1 MATRIESGQIQ
12 LRSAGNVPMQQ
23 VQPQAVDQIGFR
35 AQAQTATTMGQI
47 LDRMSTTLFEEAG
60 KKAQKQAVT
69 DYFQNYRVTDK
80 QIEDA
85 KNGIPVDFALG
96 KGFSIYDVALQKARS
111 YELSGRFEVEAKNE
125 HNKIYDQIINNQI
138 SVKDAATKMSSVTEG
153 FSRVLG
159 KEDGEAALKFVSSMG
174 MHASVIME
182 KGFELESKRNKEQ
195 NLVTMRQAL
204 IADIKLI
211 QPALDNPV
219 EFDKNGTPRSVNVH
233 FDAIRV
239 KLDQLGTLLGGR
251 EEGAKLAK
259 EWNDAVVE
267 GKISAISMELMKEEY
282 LADSR
287 NTLNNLLLGNLRPD
301 EKGMPNKKDIILQEL
316 KKTDAVAYQKVLNNF
331 STMIDQRT
339 KGIDNALKED
349 KRAGDVILK
358 AIYESTDANTQQQLF
373 KALKGLAVSP
383 ETIATARNFIT
394 SDAAT
399 GVQRN
404 DLNQFNAISQ
414 RIGLGL
420 ATPQEVINAK
430 GLTRETKQTFLTQLT
445 NPSDDLGFGVQQI
458 GLSVGIRSDKLP
470 AEMKSQEA
478 RQAADEVR
486 NRLVLDLYTYAR
498 TPNEKGILPSPP
510 EIRQRGIDLAASA
523 KKSMA
528 PFFGKVASEDAT
540 SAGVQIRELKNVDL
554 NDVAAVEAAFA
565 KAVARKAE
573 RTSINAA
580 RASVDAYR
588 ENMRKQKE
596 GEQ

>member
-1 MATRIESGQIQ
+1 
-12 LRSAGNVPMQQ
+12 
-23 VQPQAVDQIGFR
+23 
-35 AQAQTATTMGQI
+35 
-47 LDRMSTTLFEEAG
+47 
-60 KKAQKQAVT
+60 
-69 DYFQNYRVTDK
+69 
-80 QIEDA
+80 
-85 KNGIPVDFALG
+85 
-96 KGFSIYDVALQKARS
+96 
-111 YELSGRFEVEAKNE
+111 
-125 HNKIYDQIINNQI
+125 
-138 SVKDAATKMSSVTEG
+138 
-153 FSRVLG
+153 
-159 KEDGEAALKFVSSMG
+159 
-174 MHASVIME
+174 
-182 KGFELESKRNKEQ
+182 
-195 NLVTMRQAL
+195 
-204 IADIKLI
+204 
-211 QPALDNPV
+211 
-219 EFDKNGTPRSVNVH
+219 
-233 FDAIRV
+233 
-239 KLDQLGTLLGGR
+239 
-251 EEGAKLAK
+251 
-259 EWNDAVVE
+259 
-267 GKISAISMELMKEEY
+267 
-282 LADSR
+282 
-287 NTLNNLLLGNLRPD
+287 
-301 EKGMPNKKDIILQEL
+301 
-316 KKTDAVAYQKVLNNF
+316 
-331 STMIDQRT
+331 MIDQRT

>member
-12 LRSAGNVPMQQ
+12 LRSVGGAPLQQ
-23 VQPQAVDQIGFR
+23 AQPQAVDQIGFR

-47 LDRMSTTLFEEAG
+47 LDRMSTALFEEAG

-69 DYFQNYRVTDK
+69 DYFENYRVTDQ
-80 QIEDA
+80 QIENA
-85 KNGIPVDFALG
+85 KNGVPVDFAIG
-96 KGFSIYDVALQKARS
+96 KGFSIYDIALQKARS

-125 HNKIYDQIINNQI
+125 HNKIYDKIVNNEI
-138 SVKDAATKMSSVTEG
+138 SVQDAATKMSSVTDG

-182 KGFELESKRNKEQ
+182 KGFELESKRKKEQ
-195 NLVTMRQAL
+195 DLVTLRQAL
-204 IADIKLI
+204 SNDLKLI
-211 QPALDNPV
+211 QPSLDNPV
-219 EFDKNGTPRSVNVH
+219 EFDQNGNARSVNVK
-233 FDAIRV
+233 FSAIRL
-239 KLDQLGTLLGGR
+239 KLGQLGTLLGGR
-251 EEGAKLAK
+251 EEGAKLEK
-259 EWNDAVVE
+259 QWDDAVVE
-267 GKISAISMELMKEEY
+267 GKISSISNELMKEEY

-287 NTLNNLLLGNLRPD
+287 NTFNNLLLGNLRPD
-301 EKGMPNKKDIILQEL
+301 EKGMPNKKDVILQEL
-316 KKTDAVAYQKVLNNF
+316 KNTDAVAYQKVLNNF

-383 ETIATARNFIT
+383 ETIVTARNFIT
-394 SDAAT
+394 SDDAT
-399 GVQRN
+399 GVQRD
-404 DLNQFNAISQ
+404 DLNQFAAISQ
-414 RIGLGL
+414 RIALGL
-420 ATPQEVINAK
+420 ASSDEVINAK
-430 GLTRETKQTFLTQLT
+430 GLTRATKKTFLTQLT

-470 AEMKSQEA
+470 PEMESPKA
-478 RQAADEVR
+478 RQAAEETR

-498 TPNEKGILPSPP
+498 TPNEKGFLPSPP
-510 EIRQRGIDLAASA
+510 EVRQRGIDLAASA
-523 KKSMA
+523 KKVMA
-528 PFFGKVASEDAT
+528 PYFGIEATNEAKVAT
-540 SAGVQIRELKNVDL
+540 GQLRELVGVDL
-554 NDVAAVEAAFA
+554 NNDAAVEAAFT
-565 KAVARKAE
+565 KAVARKADSV
-573 RTSINAA
+573 SIRAA
-580 RASVDAYR
+580 RAAVNAYK

>member
-1 MATRIESGQIQ
+1 MATKIESGQIQ
-12 LRSAGNVPMQQ
+12 LRSVGGVPMQQ
-23 VQPQAVDQIGFR
+23 TQVQAVDQIGFR
-35 AQAQTATTMGQI
+35 AQAQTATTLGQV
-47 LDRMSTTLFEEAG
+47 LDRMSGALFEEAAKKQE
-60 KKAQKQAVT
+60 KKALV
-69 DYFQNYRVTDK
+69 DYFENYRVTDQ
-80 QIEDA
+80 QIENA
-85 KNGIPVDFALG
+85 KNGIPVDFSLG
-96 KGFSIYDVALQKARS
+96 KGFSIYDIALQKARS

-125 HNKIYDQIINNQI
+125 HNKIYDKIVNNEI

-182 KGFELESKRNKEQ
+182 KGFELESKRKKEQ
-195 NLVTMRQAL
+195 DLVTLRQAL
-204 IADIKLI
+204 SNDLKLI

-219 EFDKNGTPRSVNVH
+219 EFDQNGNARSVNVK
-233 FDAIRV
+233 FSAIRL
-239 KLDQLGTLLGGR
+239 KLGQLGTLLGGR
-251 EEGAKLAK
+251 EEGARLEKQ
-259 EWNDAVVE
+259 WDDAVVE
-267 GKISAISMELMKEEY
+267 GKISSISNELMKEEY

-287 NTLNNLLLGNLRPD
+287 NTFNNLLLGNLRPD
-301 EKGMPNKKDIILQEL
+301 EKGMPNKKDVILQEL
-316 KKTDAVAYQKVLNNF
+316 KNTDAVAYQKVLNNF

-383 ETIATARNFIT
+383 ETIITARNFIT
-394 SDAAT
+394 SDDAT
-399 GVQRN
+399 GVQRD
-404 DLNQFNAISQ
+404 DLNQFSAISQ
-414 RIGLGL
+414 RISLGL
-420 ATPQEVINAK
+420 ANSNEVINAK
-430 GLTRETKQTFLTQLT
+430 GLTLKTKRTFLTQLT

-478 RQAADEVR
+478 RQAADETR

-498 TPNEKGILPSPP
+498 TPNEKGVLPSPP
-510 EIRQRGIDLAASA
+510 EIRQKGIDLAASA

-528 PFFGKVASEDAT
+528 PFFGKVASEDAS
-540 SAGVQIRELKNVDL
+540 SAVLQIRELNGIDL
-554 NDVAAVEAAFA
+554 NNDAAVEAAFT
-565 KAVARKAE
+565 KATARKAPT
-573 RTSINAA
+573 TSINAA
-580 RASVDAYR
+580 RASVNAYK

>member
-12 LRSAGNVPMQQ
+12 LRGAGSVPLQSA
-23 VQPQAVDQIGFR
+23 QPQAVDQIGFR

-316 KKTDAVAYQKVLNNF
+316 KNTDAVAYQKVLNNF

-540 SAGVQIRELKNVDL
+540 SAVVQIRELKNVDL

>member
-12 LRSAGNVPMQQ
+12 LRSAGGVPIQQ
-23 VQPQAVDQIGFR
+23 TQLQAVDQIGFR
-35 AQAQTATTMGQI
+35 AQAQTAGTLGQI
-47 LDRMSTTLFEEAG
+47 LDRMSTNLFEEAG
-60 KKAQKQAVT
+60 KKAQKQALT
-69 DYFQNYRVTDK
+69 DYFENYRVTDK

-96 KGFSIYDVALQKARS
+96 KGFSIYDIALQKARS

-125 HNKIYDQIINNQI
+125 HNKIYDQIFNNQI
-138 SVKDAATKMSSVTEG
+138 SVKDAAAKMSSVTEG

-182 KGFELESKRNKEQ
+182 KGFDLESKRKKEQ
-195 NLVTMRQAL
+195 DIVTMRQAL
-204 IADIKLI
+204 MNDIKLI

-219 EFDKNGTPRSVNVH
+219 EFDKDGNARSVNVK
-233 FDAIRV
+233 FDAIRL
-239 KLDQLGTLLGGR
+239 KLDQFGTLLGGR

-259 EWNDAVVE
+259 QWSDAVVE

-287 NTLNNLLLGNLRPD
+287 NTFNNLLLGNLRPD
-301 EKGMPNKKDIILQEL
+301 EKGMPNKKDVILQEL
-316 KKTDAVAYQKVLNNF
+316 KNTDAVAYQKVLNNF

-394 SDAAT
+394 SDDAT
-399 GVQRN
+399 GVQRD
-404 DLNQFNAISQ
+404 DLNQFAAISQ
-414 RIGLGL
+414 RVALGL
-420 ATPQEVINAK
+420 ATNQEVINAK
-430 GLTRETKQTFLTQLT
+430 GLTRATKKTFLTQLT

-478 RQAADEVR
+478 RQAAEETR

-498 TPNEKGILPSPP
+498 TPNEKGFLPSPP
-510 EIRQRGIDLAASA
+510 EVRQKGIDLAASA
-523 KKSMA
+523 KKVMA
-528 PFFGKVASEDAT
+528 PFFGVVALDEAR
-540 SAGVQIRELKNVDL
+540 SAAGQLRELVGVDL
-554 NDVAAVEAAFA
+554 NDDVAVEAAFT
-565 KAVARKAE
+565 KAIARKAE

-580 RASVDAYR
+580 RASVNAYK

-596 GEQ
+596 SEQ